1 MTELVNRAVL
11 PAIPSIRA
19 LATPWDCQSPTV
31 ASLESPAC
39 QDAGKALAR
48 DPTHLRGHLSHLTHA
63 CRKTHPLWKHSLFP
77 SNSSLSPKLRKSEA
91 LLFTFT
97 AFFFLGFGFG
107 NSKAKRG
114 FPFSAFGQHILSL
127 SQ

>member
-19 LATPWDCQSPTV
+19 LAAPWDCQSPTV

-48 DPTHLRGHLSHLTHA
+48 DPHTCVGI
-63 CRKTHPLWKHSLFP
+63 
-77 SNSSLSPKLRKSEA
+77 LSPARLQKNTSLVEA
-91 LLFTFT
+91 LFIPLQLVSFT
-97 AFFFLGFGFG
+97 
-107 NSKAKRG
+107 
-114 FPFSAFGQHILSL
+114 LS
-127 SQ
+127 